1 MPDDDTL
8 TAEPGT
14 DAPADETGA
23 EATPPAAPP
32 DEPLALEAAPDPVKE
47 ARRTRL
53 ILPILL
59 PLFAAVTMAVFVL
72 NLSRIFLAAGDT
84 GAIVLGA
91 AMIIAI
97 LGGATIMSAAPRMR
111 TSSLAMIVAIGFL
124 VLASAGMVAAPRT
137 VSHPSATGGGNGF
150 VNPKGPA
157 VATLQIQAF
166 PALHFQATQFTVKAG
181 IVDIQYVSEG
191 GNHTLV
197 FDDPHYASFLLM
209 APGGPTSMKV
219 LLKPGSY
226 VVFCTVPG
234 HRQAGMQATITA
246 Q

>member
-1 MPDDDTL
+1 MPEDDTL
-8 TAEPGT
+8 TAEPPA
-14 DAPADETGA
+14 DAPPDETTA
-23 EATPPAAPP
+23 EATPPEAPP
-32 DEPLALEAAPDPVKE
+32 EARPSLEPAPDPIRE

-59 PLFAAVTMAVFVL
+59 PIGAAVAMAVFVL
-72 NLSRIFLAAGDT
+72 NLSRVFLAAGDT
-84 GAIVLGA
+84 GAIILGA
-91 AMIIAI
+91 SMIIVI
-97 LGGATIMSAAPRMR
+97 LGGATIVSAAPRMR
-111 TSSLAMIVAIGFL
+111 TSSLALILIGLFF

-137 VSHPSATGGGNGF
+137 APHPAAAGGGNGL

-191 GNHTLV
+191 GNHTLA
-197 FDDPHYASFLLM
+197 FDDPKYASFLLM
-209 APGGPTSMKV
+209 APGGPTSAKV

-234 HRQAGMQATITA
+234 HRQAGMQATIIA

>member
-8 TAEPGT
+8 TAEPE
-14 DAPADETGA
+14 ANAPPADTTA
-23 EATPPAAPP
+23 VTSPP
-32 DEPLALEAAPDPVKE
+32 DEQLALEPAADPIRE

-59 PLFAAVTMAVFVL
+59 PIGAAVAMAVFVL
-72 NLSRIFLAAGDT
+72 NISRVFLAAGDT
-84 GAIVLGA
+84 GAIILGA
-91 AMIIAI
+91 SMIIVI
-97 LGGATIMSAAPRMR
+97 LGGATILSAAPRMR
-111 TSSLAMIVAIGFL
+111 TSSLAMILIGLFF

-137 VSHPSATGGGNGF
+137 VSHPSGAGGGNGL

-166 PALHFQATQFTVKAG
+166 PSLHFQATQFTVKAG
-181 IVDIQYVSEG
+181 IVNIQYVSEG
-191 GNHTLV
+191 GNHTLA
-197 FDDPHYASFLLM
+197 FDDPKYASFLLM
-209 APGGPTSMKV
+209 APGGPTSAKV

-226 VVFCTVPG
+226 VVYCTVPG
-234 HRQAGMQATITA
+234 HRQAGMQATIIA